1 MSGRNLLH
9 DADGP
14 VQILLMVFRLF
25 MLSVK
30 TTITQFNIIVKMA
43 FRFTV
48 VLLLISWWCITS
60 HAQVL
65 CGRLGGT
72 GPCPP
77 GYKRDEFS
85 LEESATVDA
94 FPRRFSDPYFARK
107 NKATRADYQPERQLF
122 EGEEKTVTLLR
133 KLRKRLRSGL
143 RDTSLSI
150 VA

>member
-1 MSGRNLLH
+1 MSKRNLLH
-9 DADGP
+9 DDCP

-60 HAQVL
+60 HGQVL
-65 CGRLGGT
+65 CGRFGGT

-85 LEESATVDA
+85 LEEGATVDA
-94 FPRRFSDPYFARK
+94 FPKRFSDPYFARK
-107 NKATRADYQPERQLF
+107 NKATRADYQLERQLF
-122 EGEEKTVTLLR
+122 GDEE
-133 KLRKRLRSGL
+133 
-143 RDTSLSI
+143 
-150 VA
+150 